1 MNTMTKQGISLIA
14 MLSACATLSANANAQ
29 DDFSIDV
36 GGRIMIDYANA
47 NGEVSG
53 LDLSDTELRRLRV
66 NVSGKLTKNV
76 KYKAE
81 INTNDS
87 ERINFEDAYLQW
99 APNGG
104 KWNIKAGQFKTPN
117 SLDEATSS
125 RFMSTIERSGITDA
139 FELNRRLGVSV
150 NTKGS
155 NYTFSAGIF
164 GDNLLNLDDQ
174 QSKAAAARATFNPV
188 KTDETTVHL
197 GASFRYRD
205 QNEDAS
211 NLRYR
216 QRAYTHIP
224 SRIIS
229 TGRLAQSDT
238 LVGVEAA
245 VLQNKFW
252 AAGEYAVTD
261 ANCEACATDPNL
273 SGGYIEAGVFI
284 GGRKVYKDGKFN
296 RPKVDNPVTKGGM
309 GAASFVARYDKLD
322 LEDSGVDGGKLD
334 TLVLGADWWPTK
346 NTRLSINYFNA
357 DANLGTSTSGLDSTF
372 AALVQNDVQEEK
384 VDGFIIRAYYDF

>member
-1 MNTMTKQGISLIA
+1 MNTLKKQGICLA
-14 MLSACATLSANANAQ
+14 ACFAACGTLSAGAAAQ
-29 DDFSIDV
+29 DNFSIDV

-47 NGEVSG
+47 NGENSG

-66 NVSGKLTKNV
+66 NVSGNLTKNI

-87 ERINFEDAYLQW
+87 EEINFEDVFIQW

-125 RFMSTIERSGITDA
+125 RFISTIERAGITDA
-139 FELNRRLGVSV
+139 FELNRRLGLSV

-155 NYTFSAGIF
+155 NYTFSAGVF

-174 QSKAAAARATFNPV
+174 QSMAIASRATFNPI
-188 KTDETTVHL
+188 KTDETLVHV

-205 QNEDAS
+205 QKEDAS
-211 NLRYR
+211 DLRYR

-245 VLQNKFW
+245 ALQDKFW
-252 AAGEYAVTD
+252 VAGEYAVTQ
-261 ANCEACATDPNL
+261 ANCAACVSDPSV
-273 SGGYIEAGVFI
+273 SGGYLEAGVFL
-284 GGRKVYKDGKFN
+284 GGKKVYKDGKFN
-296 RPKVDNPVTKGGM
+296 RPKVDSPLTKGGM
-309 GAASFVARYDKLD
+309 GALSFVARYDKLD

-334 TLVLGADWWPTK
+334 TMVLGADWWPTK
-346 NTRLSINYFNA
+346 NTRLSINYFDA

-372 AALVQNDVQEEK
+372 AALVNAGVQEEK